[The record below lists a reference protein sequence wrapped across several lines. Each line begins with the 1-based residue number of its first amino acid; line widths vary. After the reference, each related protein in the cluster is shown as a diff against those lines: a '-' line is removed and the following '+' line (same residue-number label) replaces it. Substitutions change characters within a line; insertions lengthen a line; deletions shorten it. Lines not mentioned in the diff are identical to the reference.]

1 MRRITKT
8 ALLIGAL
15 SLCATS
21 SSQAELLAGEQIKE
35 TIGGKRVTLEL
46 TSFGIDFPMYYRAN
60 GQVTGDGRG
69 TGLGSYF
76 APKETGKWWV
86 QGENM
91 CQQFPTWYDGRQLCF
106 KLRKVGPNQLEWI
119 REDGK
124 SGVAR
129 IAG

>member
-60 GQVTGDGRG
+60 GQVTGDGTG

>member
-1 MRRITKT
+1 MKRVTKIAAT
-8 ALLIGAL
+8 VVGL
-15 SLCATS
+15 SLTAIST
-21 SSQAELLAGEQIKE
+21 SQAELLAGEQIKQ

-46 TSFGIDFPMYYRAN
+46 TSFGIDFPMFYRTN
-60 GQVTGDGRG
+60 GQVTGDGTG

>member
-1 MRRITKT
+1 M
-8 ALLIGAL
+8 
-15 SLCATS
+15 CATS

-60 GQVTGDGRG
+60 GQVTGDGTG

>member
-1 MRRITKT
+1 M
-8 ALLIGAL
+8 IGAL

-60 GQVTGDGRG
+60 GQVTGDGTG